1 MKRSKLLKLVTERL
15 SGKRL
20 LHSRSTAII
29 SERMALMLDVDPD
42 RAFMAGLLHD
52 IAKPF
57 SNKELLARAEKLGLH
72 IDATLRR
79 QPSLLHA
86 PVGAAIVEK
95 KTGIADEQVLEAI
108 RNHTTGDAGISVL
121 ALIVYAADFLDPV
134 RAFPKQEKAWAI
146 MNGDFYEGIL
156 YITRFTMKRVL
167 RHWQLLHPKT
177 VALYNEMQ
185 LLTRDNGR
193 KRYPLQGINRTIKLE
208 IEL

>member
-1 MKRSKLLKLVTERL
+1 MKRTKLLKIVTERL

-29 SERMALMLDVDPD
+29 SERMAELLGVDPEK
-42 RAFMAGLLHD
+42 AFTAGLLHD

-57 SNKELLARAEKLGLH
+57 SNKELLLKAEKFRLKL
-72 IDATLRR
+72 DKTALR

-86 PVGAAIVEK
+86 PVGAAVVKNKI
-95 KTGIADEQVLEAI
+95 GIMDEQILEAI
-108 RNHTTGDAGISVL
+108 ANHTTGDAGISPL
-121 ALIVYAADFLDPV
+121 ALIVYAADFLDPI

-146 MNGDFYEGIL
+146 MDGDFYEGIL

-185 LLTRDNGR
+185 LKTRDKGR
-193 KRYPLQGINRTIKLE
+193 KRFPLKGITRTIKLE